1 MAITNLRDKKVAK
14 RIRGQNRPTIVFNK
28 KEVQVIRE
36 LATRPEETKQ
46 FQYNYGNTLSHTL
59 TNDYELNY
67 TQVFGSI
74 ARGTG
79 ANQILGNQIRVKGIR
94 LDFIVRSNAPSTATA
109 KVFGKMSLLR
119 LNYQPT
125 AYTTAQLLKAP
136 DASSLVTST
145 YNTHT
150 RPWNTFSG
158 VVEKVHKNCLVN
170 TPKQYQTGGEAIYR
184 RSVWIPMNNELI
196 KFASTSSYEQGNS
209 DLYFVWMLSGAGVG
223 ASATSIGELQFS
235 YTVYYKDA

>member
-1 MAITNLRDKKVAK
+1 MAITNLRTAK
-14 RIRGQNRPTIVFNK
+14 SFKRSRGANRPTVVFNK

-36 LATRPEETKQ
+36 IAARPEETKQ
-46 FQYNYGNTLSHTL
+46 FQYAYGNALSHTV

-67 TQVFGSI
+67 SQVFGSI

-79 ANQILGNQIRVKGIR
+79 PNQIVGNQIRVKGIR
-94 LDFIVRSNAPSTATA
+94 VDFIVRNNSGSTTA
-109 KVFGKMSLLR
+109 ARVFGKFGLCR
-119 LNYQPT
+119 LNYQT
-125 AYTTAQLLKAP
+125 TSYTTSQLLKAP
-136 DASSLVTST
+136 DASSLVSSS

-158 VVEKVHKNCLVN
+158 VVEKVHHMSMVN
-170 TPKQYQTGGEAIYR
+170 TGKQFLTSGEGIQR
-184 RSVWIPMNNELI
+184 KTVWIPMNDKLI
-196 KFASTSSYEQGNS
+196 KFASGSTYEQQGS

-223 ASATSIGELQFS
+223 ATATGIGELQFT